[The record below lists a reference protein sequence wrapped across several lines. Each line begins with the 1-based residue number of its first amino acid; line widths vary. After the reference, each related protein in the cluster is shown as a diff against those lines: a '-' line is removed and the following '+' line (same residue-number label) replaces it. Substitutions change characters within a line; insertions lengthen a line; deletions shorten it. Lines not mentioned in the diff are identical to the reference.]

1 MSETNE
7 GWRCLW
13 KARAHLGE
21 STLWD
26 ERDGCIYWV
35 DIEAPSVNWY
45 HLQTEATGTWIP
57 PQWISALALRQKG
70 GFVASCADGFAY
82 VNPRAGT
89 YQPFCEPRTDKLR
102 ARLND
107 GVTDRK
113 GRYWSGS
120 CDNAQ
125 WNDSTTAEDKE
136 SSVRDFDVRNSG
148 ELYRLDHSG
157 AVTCMQRDIVTSN
170 GPAFSPDGKTMYFND
185 SLPRVTWAYD
195 LADDG
200 SLSGKRDFLL
210 FDESH
215 GFPDGMTVDAEGGIW
230 IAFFESWVLRRY
242 SAAGALLEERRLP
255 VKQGL
260 RPAFGGPGLSRL
272 FLISGAVGFT
282 EQLHAEQ
289 PLAGSLFEIL
299 EPGVC
304 GLPEVPFGG

>member
-1 MSETNE
+1 MSEHTE

-13 KARAHLGE
+13 QAKAHLGE

-26 ERDGCIYWV
+26 ARDGCIYWV

-45 HLQTEATGTWIP
+45 HLKSGATRSWVP
-57 PQWISALALRQKG
+57 PRWISALALRKRG

-82 VNPRAGT
+82 VDPHAGL
-89 YQPFCEPRTDKLR
+89 YEPFCNPLPNPKM

-107 GVTDRK
+107 GVTDRQ

-120 CDNAQ
+120 CDTAQ
-125 WNDSTTAEDKE
+125 WDDSTTAEDKE
-136 SSVRDFDVRNSG
+136 SSVRDFDKRNNG
-148 ELYRLDHSG
+148 ELYRLDPSG
-157 AVTCMQRDIVTSN
+157 QVTRMQDNVVTSN

-195 LADDG
+195 LAEDG
-200 SLSGKRDFLL
+200 SLSGKRDFLI

-215 GFPDGMTVDAEGGIW
+215 GFPDGMTVDAEGSIW
-230 IAFFESWVLRRY
+230 IAFFESWMLRRY
-242 SAAGALLEERRLP
+242 SATGSLQEERRLP

-282 EQLHAEQ
+282 PQLHAEQ

-304 GLPEVPFGG
+304 GLPEVPFSG

>member
-1 MSETNE
+1 MSEANE

-13 KARAHLGE
+13 QAKAHLGE
-21 STLWD
+21 SALWD

-45 HLQTEATGTWIP
+45 HLQTGATDSWVP
-57 PQWISALALRQKG
+57 PRWISALALRQKG

-82 VNPRAGT
+82 VEPRAGT
-89 YQPFCEPRTDKLR
+89 YQPFCEPRRNPTL

-136 SSVRDFDVRNSG
+136 ASVRDFDVRNNG
-148 ELYRLDHSG
+148 ELYRLDPSG
-157 AVTCMQRDIVTSN
+157 EVTCMQRDIVTSN

-200 SLSGKRDFLL
+200 SLSHKRDFLL

-242 SAAGALLEERRLP
+242 SAAAALLEERKLP

-282 EQLHAEQ
+282 AQLHAEQ

-304 GLPEVPFGG
+304 GLPDVPFAG